1 VLHHDAPQDQDA
13 DQLTHVH
20 DEGLFYEIN
29 EVKDLDLRLNTETT
43 SWKILVS
50 LLGMEDIENTW
61 IPLVHLWKG
70 IPQFIYH
77 FKMTV
82 TNKTFVKK

>member
-50 LLGMEDIENTW
+50 
-61 IPLVHLWKG
+61 
-70 IPQFIYH
+70 
-77 FKMTV
+77 
-82 TNKTFVKK
+82 

>member
-1 VLHHDAPQDQDA
+1 VLHHDALQDENA
-13 DQLTHVH
+13 DLLTHVN

-50 LLGMEDIENTW
+50 
-61 IPLVHLWKG
+61 
-70 IPQFIYH
+70 
-77 FKMTV
+77 
-82 TNKTFVKK
+82 